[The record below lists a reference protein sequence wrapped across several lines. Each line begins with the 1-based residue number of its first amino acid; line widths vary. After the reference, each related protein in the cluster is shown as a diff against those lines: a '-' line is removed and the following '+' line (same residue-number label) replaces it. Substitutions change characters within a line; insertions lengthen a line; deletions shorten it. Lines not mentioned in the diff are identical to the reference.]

1 MRPRHKPGCTAFFIL
16 LLRAVSASGCKPAPD
31 GGPSRP
37 VGSLSAVSVS
47 GCPRSPTVSGRG
59 LLRFS
64 AVPVPRRFPDADCT
78 CFRLSPS
85 SDGFRLRF
93 AFGWLFSGGALPAAA
108 TARSALLRL
117 CRFIPICCCTR
128 PKDLMKKITLISF
141 CLAAFAFASCAGG
154 GCPAT
159 GIIPAPQQVTWGEG
173 AFRMPAKLLRGRA
186 TPA

>member
-16 LLRAVSASGCKPAPD
+16 LLRAVSASGCLCFGLSLLRAVPASGCKPAPD

-78 CFRLSPS
+78 GFRLSCSPTVS
-85 SDGFRLRF
+85 GRGLHRLPAVLFPDGFRLRF
-93 AFGWLFSGGALPAAA
+93 AFGWLFSGGAHGSLRPPPALPVH
-108 TARSALLRL
+108 SDLLL
-117 CRFIPICCCTR
+117 LS
-128 PKDLMKKITLISF
+128 DLKTL
-141 CLAAFAFASCAGG
+141 
-154 GCPAT
+154 
-159 GIIPAPQQVTWGEG
+159 
-173 AFRMPAKLLRGRA
+173 
-186 TPA
+186 